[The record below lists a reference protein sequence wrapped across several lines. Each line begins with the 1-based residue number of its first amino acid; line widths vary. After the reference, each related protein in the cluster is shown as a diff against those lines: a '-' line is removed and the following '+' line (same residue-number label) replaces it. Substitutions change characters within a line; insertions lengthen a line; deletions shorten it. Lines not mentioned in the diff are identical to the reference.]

1 MKLNFRRFVAI
12 LLVAMMTLTA
22 LPTAGIAE
30 ITGASRGVSLRSV
43 VQPGEGD
50 VYVTYNFVVG
60 GSAYDTQIVK
70 NGGTVTEPATPEVP
84 EGKRFE
90 GWYEGSTPFTF
101 GTVSA
106 TENKTVTVEARF
118 TDVYYVYFMTVDGN
132 VFATAEAVAP
142 NYTVALP
149 DNYEPEG
156 KRVTGWKTE
165 NGAFTANTKVTADT
179 TVVPEVV
186 DCYWVTFDSQGGEVL
201 PSRYVDKGDTLNLSG
216 IRPTRTGYTF
226 KGWSETA
233 NGNVLTSVTPN
244 SDVILYAVWTPAQV
258 NYTVVYWGENAND
271 TNYGTFLGSVTKK
284 DYTGKTVTASK
295 SIPSS
300 ITNRNYFKFVESNEQ
315 EVKADGSTVVTVLCS
330 RNEYTLTFDL
340 GSNRK
345 HKLTMGGKTYTGG
358 SNVTKYFIKAK
369 YEADI
374 ESQWPTVSNFETNS
388 GFAGWRTSN
397 DGWSGGITWVSKRIN
412 MTAELCS
419 QGTVYAAYDAEYTHE
434 LNYMFESFD
443 QTSGE
448 NGKERKRYG
457 GVYYDRS
464 AEYTQTVMANTP
476 SEFGAKEISGMKS
489 EAVTS
494 DWNDDEVCVTFLYYT
509 RNEYTLTLNNYGATT
524 TRKLKYGAPINNPDT
539 PSRPDGFSENA
550 VFKGWYTVDV
560 KNIGESTKPYDFKG
574 KTMPAENMTLFAYWE
589 EAKVNLTVDYGTGY
603 TDEKK
608 IGTKI
613 FEFGSYT
620 DAVTQINQDG
630 KRVLK
635 WVDKETGKTYTVNQP
650 IAKDTTIRPIFA
662 GDTYRVTYVLNGGD
676 NTTVQDERNYGY
688 ESKAKVLPGSNAG
701 APEGKA
707 FAYWQD
713 EAGNVYRPGQY
724 LTMTANV
731 TLTAVY
737 TDIHGKVSLTY
748 HSNFDP
754 DQTYITDEMPDN
766 GEVIVATYS
775 ETQLPDRA
783 GYNFLGWNTDSQ
795 AKTAEFAPS
804 TAVRLEGDGNDLYAI
819 WEACTDTNHTVE
831 FYHQNTDGTYPTEP
845 NHSVERPGTTGE
857 KVQVE
862 LEDKNPRENN
872 KYVWDEEA
880 DNIESGIVSAEEPL
894 VLKLYFKLN
903 TARYIIHHYLK
914 DTPIKVAPD
923 QNGEM
928 TIGDELTATAATDLW
943 IEGVNAVKPFGSITI
958 NADPTQNIINVYYT
972 KDVTFEGESGTRTYN
987 GNEQTITGIKQPVE
1001 GLLEGDTYTG
1011 LTHSAKGT
1019 DVGEYTGEFTD
1030 EFTGAPTFTDARGNK
1045 VSYYNVIG
1053 KVPGKLTIT
1062 ANTAEVTVTITGNT
1076 GTKVYNGSEQS
1087 VTGYTTDVVDNTIT
1101 VALKEGS
1108 KAEAKGTNAGKYY
1121 MGLTKE
1127 DFTVT
1132 SANYSNIKVVVK
1144 DGYLEITPITTAITI
1159 TAASGSKT
1167 YDGTPLTNAGYTYT
1181 PNVLLEGDVL
1191 TAVVEG
1197 SATNVGDEGKNVVT
1211 SYKVMRGNVDV
1222 TGNYIFTD
1230 SKDGKLTITP
1240 REVTLTSET
1249 ASKEYDGT
1257 PLTRPVV
1264 TVGGDGFVAGEVTDI
1279 MATGNV
1285 TYVSDGTVDNT
1296 IRYTAS
1302 ASFKE
1307 GNYTISETVG
1317 KLSITKRP
1325 EVIVITTVSRTRA
1338 YNGNKLLDN
1347 QTTHTGTLAE
1357 GDQLI
1362 VNFPADAGLTDVGS
1376 KANAYESYSVK
1387 RDGRDVTDN
1396 YTFGEPEIGTLRV
1409 TPVEI
1414 ELTAA
1419 SGSKTYDGTPLT
1431 NGNYTITVGSFV
1443 GEEGLAGVTVE
1454 GSQTTVGSSANT
1466 ITGHTLKANTLAKN
1480 YHITYQPG
1488 MLEVTQN
1495 TETISITAN
1504 SHTWE
1509 YDGQPH
1515 TDGGYTVS
1523 YKGVNYTAAAG
1534 ESVVLPTGDTLTAT
1548 VVGTVTNVADSAEN
1562 NNIVTDVTIVNGN
1575 GDSVRDQYATITCI
1589 PGGLKITRRGAGDQ
1603 KVVLTAANNTVVYD
1617 GQAHGA
1623 KRNDAGAIAVNTS
1636 YTITYLAEGHS
1647 VQTVAIAG
1655 SQTNVGEYPSEL
1667 VPSDAIIVDGNGKDV
1682 TANYLVI
1689 YEEGD
1694 LKIVSPE
1701 TVIVEIQGNQKTFT
1715 YNANPQGVY
1724 GYTVLSISNRAYT
1737 AEDFGMVEGASA
1749 YAEGTNVGKYDMN
1762 LTAESFENLNENFN
1776 SVVFKVED
1784 GWLEITPVTEE
1795 VTVNITGNHD
1805 SKVYNGSEQ
1814 SVTGYTT
1821 DVGDKT
1827 ITVALK
1833 EGKTAEAKGTKA
1845 GMYYMGLTKDDF
1857 TVTSAN
1863 YSNIKVVVVDGSLE
1877 ITPVTDKV
1885 TVTIEGHEGTF
1896 QYNGMEHTV
1905 TGYDVTGISNPLYT
1919 KNDFTFS
1926 GTAEVKEKNASEL
1939 PYPMGLN
1946 ASQFTNVS
1954 GNFSNVE
1961 FVVTDGQLTINPRN
1975 ITIRANNVTVEY
1987 DGKPHGENGY
1997 TLEGD
2002 GLAEGE
2008 TILGLVIDGEQTEAD
2023 FYPGELKPRGAL
2035 IGAEGEEIY
2044 PKNYEIEYANGNLEI
2059 TPVAAEVVVTITEHG
2074 GKAKYDGTEHVV
2086 TGYDVTSISNP
2097 LYTEADFVFN
2107 GKAEVKGIDAGSY
2120 PMLLKSA
2127 DFVNTS
2133 KNFDKVTFVI
2143 VDATLEIEKREV
2155 TLTSA
2160 SDEKVY
2166 DGKALTNDE
2175 VTASGDGFAEDEG
2188 AYCGVTGRQLN
2199 VGESDNEFT
2208 YELLRGTKAGNY
2220 KITKEYGTLK
2230 VTPVTE
2236 EVVVTIT
2243 GHKGSAK
2250 YDGSEKTVTG
2260 YEVTGI
2266 SNALYTENDFTF
2278 SGDATASG
2286 IHAGKY
2292 PMGLKAEDFKNT
2304 SENFANVKFVVED
2317 GEMEIQKIAL
2327 TITSESYEGDYDAQ
2341 WHQVGYTA
2349 EGLAA
2354 TDAITALEMKN
2365 HRILKP
2371 GEMVSE
2377 FVANTLKITHADGS
2391 DATGDYEV
2399 TFVPGK
2405 LTVNTVIVNYRVFYY
2420 YDGVLDESEIE
2431 EGTGEVLTQITE
2443 YKDKP
2448 KDMQFDHVTGFP
2460 LTLGL
2465 DETKNIIRVYY
2476 VHTPLTGN
2484 LGAANIGDCIE

>member
-50 VYVTYNFVVG
+50 VYVTYNFMVG
-60 GSAYDTQIVK
+60 ESVHDTQIVK
-70 NGGTVTEPATPEVP
+70 NGGTVTEPATPKVP

-90 GWYEGSTPFTF
+90 GWYEGNTPFTF

-201 PSRYVDKGDTLNLSG
+201 PSKYVDKGDTLNLSR

-233 NGNVLTSVTPN
+233 NGNVITSVTPN

-271 TNYGTFLGSVTKK
+271 TDYGTFLGSVTKK
-284 DYTGKTVTASK
+284 DYTGKTVTASN

-300 ITNRNYFKFVESNEQ
+300 IKNRNYFKFVSSDKQ

-340 GSNRK
+340 GENRE

-358 SNVTKYFIKAK
+358 SNTKYFIKAK

-374 ESQWPTVSNFETNS
+374 ESRWPTVANFETNS
-388 GFAGWRTSN
+388 GFAGWSTSN
-397 DGWSGGITWVSKRIN
+397 DWSWGDTWVSKRIN

-419 QGTVYAAYDAEYTHE
+419 QGTVYATYGAKYTHE

-464 AEYTQTVMANTP
+464 AEYTQTVMADT
-476 SEFGAKEISGMKS
+476 SREFGFKEISGMKS
-489 EAVTS
+489 QEVTS
-494 DWNDDEVCVTFLYYT
+494 SWINGVRVTYLYYT

-524 TRKLKYGAPINNPDT
+524 TTKLKYGAAINNPDT

-560 KNIGESTKPYDFKG
+560 KNIGESTKPYDFTD

-613 FEFGSYT
+613 FDFGSYT
-620 DAVTQINQDG
+620 AAVTQINQDG

-635 WVDKETGKTYTVNQP
+635 WVDKETGETYTVNQP
-650 IAKDTTIRPIFA
+650 IAKDTTITPIFA
-662 GDTYRVTYVLNGGD
+662 GDTYWVTYVLNGD
-676 NTTVQDERNYGY
+676 NNTTVKDERNYGY
-688 ESKAKVLPGSNAG
+688 ESKAKVLPGSNEG

-748 HSNFDP
+748 HSNFHP
-754 DQTYITDEMPDN
+754 DQTYTTDEMPDN
-766 GEVIVATYS
+766 GEVTVATYP
-775 ETQLPDRA
+775 ETKLPDRA

-795 AKTAEFAPS
+795 AKTADFAPEKV
-804 TAVRLEGDGNDLYAI
+804 VRLEGNGNDLYAI
-819 WEACTDTNHTVE
+819 WEARTDTKYTVE
-831 FYHQNTDGTYPTEP
+831 FYHQNTDGTYPTEA
-845 NHSVERPGTTGE
+845 NASVERRGTTDT
-857 KVQVE
+857 VVE
-862 LEDKNPRENN
+862 VESGDKNPRENN
-872 KYVWDEEA
+872 KYVWDETA
-880 DNIESGIVSAEEPL
+880 SNITSGTVSAVEPL

-903 TARYIIHHYLK
+903 TAQYTIHHYLLG
-914 DTPIKVAPD
+914 TTIPVAAE
-923 QNGEM
+923 QRGEM
-928 TIGDELTATAATDLW
+928 TIGEELKAEPASEDVRMAGT
-943 IEGVNAVKPFGSITI
+943 NAVKYEPAQTITI
-958 NADPTQNIINVYYT
+958 SADPNANVITVYYT
-972 KDVTFEGESGTRTYN
+972 KNVTFTGQSDTRTYT
-987 GNEQTITGIKQPVE
+987 GSEQGLIGIEVE
-1001 GLLEGDTYTG
+1001 GLLNGDTWTG
-1011 LTHSAKGT
+1011 LSYSAKGT
-1019 DVGEYTGEFTD
+1019 NVGEYKGAFTGELKIMHAGKEAT
-1030 EFTGAPTFTDARGNK
+1030 
-1045 VSYYNVIG
+1045 YYNVT
-1053 KVPGKLTIT
+1053 KTPG
-1062 ANTAEVTVTITGNT
+1062 
-1076 GTKVYNGSEQS
+1076 
-1087 VTGYTTDVVDNTIT
+1087 
-1101 VALKEGS
+1101 
-1108 KAEAKGTNAGKYY
+1108 
-1121 MGLTKE
+1121 M
-1127 DFTVT
+1127 
-1132 SANYSNIKVVVK
+1132 
-1144 DGYLEITPITTAITI
+1144 LEITPIT
-1159 TAASGSKT
+1159 
-1167 YDGTPLTNAGYTYT
+1167 D
-1181 PNVLLEGDVL
+1181 
-1191 TAVVEG
+1191 
-1197 SATNVGDEGKNVVT
+1197 
-1211 SYKVMRGNVDV
+1211 
-1222 TGNYIFTD
+1222 
-1230 SKDGKLTITP
+1230 
-1240 REVTLTSET
+1240 
-1249 ASKEYDGT
+1249 
-1257 PLTRPVV
+1257 
-1264 TVGGDGFVAGEVTDI
+1264 
-1279 MATGNV
+1279 
-1285 TYVSDGTVDNT
+1285 
-1296 IRYTAS
+1296 
-1302 ASFKE
+1302 
-1307 GNYTISETVG
+1307 
-1317 KLSITKRP
+1317 
-1325 EVIVITTVSRTRA
+1325 EVIVT
-1338 YNGNKLLDN
+1338 
-1347 QTTHTGTLAE
+1347 
-1357 GDQLI
+1357 
-1362 VNFPADAGLTDVGS
+1362 
-1376 KANAYESYSVK
+1376 
-1387 RDGRDVTDN
+1387 
-1396 YTFGEPEIGTLRV
+1396 
-1409 TPVEI
+1409 
-1414 ELTAA
+1414 
-1419 SGSKTYDGTPLT
+1419 
-1431 NGNYTITVGSFV
+1431 
-1443 GEEGLAGVTVE
+1443 
-1454 GSQTTVGSSANT
+1454 
-1466 ITGHTLKANTLAKN
+1466 
-1480 YHITYQPG
+1480 
-1488 MLEVTQN
+1488 
-1495 TETISITAN
+1495 
-1504 SHTWE
+1504 
-1509 YDGQPH
+1509 
-1515 TDGGYTVS
+1515 
-1523 YKGVNYTAAAG
+1523 
-1534 ESVVLPTGDTLTAT
+1534 
-1548 VVGTVTNVADSAEN
+1548 
-1562 NNIVTDVTIVNGN
+1562 
-1575 GDSVRDQYATITCI
+1575 
-1589 PGGLKITRRGAGDQ
+1589 
-1603 KVVLTAANNTVVYD
+1603 
-1617 GQAHGA
+1617 
-1623 KRNDAGAIAVNTS
+1623 
-1636 YTITYLAEGHS
+1636 
-1647 VQTVAIAG
+1647 
-1655 SQTNVGEYPSEL
+1655 
-1667 VPSDAIIVDGNGKDV
+1667 
-1682 TANYLVI
+1682 
-1689 YEEGD
+1689 
-1694 LKIVSPE
+1694 
-1701 TVIVEIQGNQKTFT
+1701 
-1715 YNANPQGVY
+1715 
-1724 GYTVLSISNRAYT
+1724 
-1737 AEDFGMVEGASA
+1737 
-1749 YAEGTNVGKYDMN
+1749 
-1762 LTAESFENLNENFN
+1762 
-1776 SVVFKVED
+1776 
-1784 GWLEITPVTEE
+1784 
-1795 VTVNITGNHD
+1795 ITGNHD

-1821 DVGDKT
+1821 DVGEKT

-1833 EGKTAEAKGTKA
+1833 EGKAAEAKGTNA
-1845 GMYYMGLTKDDF
+1845 GKYYMGLKEDDF

-1863 YSNIKVVVVDGSLE
+1863 YSNIKVVVVDGYLDITPITDEVTVTITGNHDSKVYNGSEQSVTGYTTDVGEKTINVTLDETGKDTARGTNANTYPMGLTEADFTVTSENYSNIKVVVVDGYLE
-1877 ITPVTDKV
+1877 ITPITEEVTVTITGNHGSKVYNGSEQSVTGYTTDVGEKTINVALKEDSKAEAKGTDVGTYNMGLTADDFTVTSDNYSNIKVVVNDGSLKITPITEKV
-1885 TVTIEGHEGTF
+1885 TVTIEGHKGTF
-1896 QYNGMEHTV
+1896 KYDGTEHTV

-1919 KNDFTFS
+1919 KADFTFS
-1926 GTAEVKEKNASEL
+1926 GTAEVKEKNASESA
-1939 PYPMGLN
+1939 YPMGLD

-1961 FVVTDGQLTINPRN
+1961 FVVTDGEMTINPRN
-1975 ITIRANNVTVEY
+1975 ITIRAKDNTVEY

-1997 TLEGD
+1997 TLEDD

-2008 TILGLVIDGEQTEAD
+2008 KILGLVIDGEQTEAGS
-2023 FYPGELKPRGAL
+2023 YPGELKPHDAL
-2035 IGAEGEEIY
+2035 IGAEGEEIN
-2044 PKNYEIEYANGNLEI
+2044 PKNYKIDYANGNLEI

-2097 LYTEADFVFN
+2097 LYTEGNFTFN

-2133 KNFDKVTFVI
+2133 KNFAKVTFVI

-2175 VTASGDGFAEDEG
+2175 VTVSGDGFAEDEG

-2208 YELLRGTKAGNY
+2208 YELLRRTKAGNY

-2260 YEVTGI
+2260 YDVTGI
-2266 SNALYTENDFTF
+2266 SNPLYTENDFTF

-2465 DETKNIIRVYY
+2465 DEMKNIIRVYY

>member
-60 GSAYDTQIVK
+60 ESVHDTQIVK

-90 GWYEGSTPFTF
+90 GWYEGNTPFTF

-118 TDVYYVYFMTVDGN
+118 TDVYYVYFMTVDSN

-156 KRVTGWKTE
+156 QRVTGWKTE

-186 DCYWVTFDSQGGEVL
+186 DCYWVTFDSQGGKVL
-201 PSRYVDKGDTLNLSG
+201 PSRYVDKGDTLNLSD
-216 IRPTRTGYTF
+216 IRRPTRTGYTF

-233 NGNVLTSVTPN
+233 NGNVITSVTPN

-271 TNYGTFLGSVTKK
+271 TDYGTFLGSVTRKG
-284 DYTGKTVTASK
+284 YTGRTVTASN

-300 ITNRNYFKFVESNEQ
+300 IKNGKYFKFVESDKQ
-315 EVKADGSTVVTVLCS
+315 EVKADGSTVVTVRCS

-340 GSNRK
+340 GDNSN

-358 SNVTKYFIKAK
+358 SYVTRYSIRAK

-374 ESQWPTVSNFETNS
+374 ESQWPTVANFETSS
-388 GFAGWRTSN
+388 GFAGWQASN
-397 DGWSGGITWVSKRIN
+397 NIWVSKRIN

-419 QGTVYAAYDAEYTHE
+419 EGTVYAAYDAMYTHE

-464 AEYTQTVMANTP
+464 AEYTQTVMANTY
-476 SEFGAKEISGMKS
+476 SQFRAKVISGMTKK
-489 EAVTS
+489 AVTS
-494 DWNDDEVCVTFLYYT
+494 DWNDDDVRVTFLYYT

-524 TRKLKYGAPINNPDT
+524 TTKLKYGAPINNPGT
-539 PSRPDGFSENA
+539 PRRPAGFSENA

-560 KNIGESTKPYDFKG
+560 GNIGDSTKPYDFTG

-589 EAKVNLTVDYGTGY
+589 EAKVNLTVEYGNGY

-620 DAVTQINQDG
+620 DAVTRINADG

-635 WVDKETGKTYTVNQP
+635 WVDKETGETYTVNQP
-650 IAKDTTIRPIFA
+650 IAKNTTIKPIFA
-662 GDTYRVTYVLNGGD
+662 GDIYQVTYVLNGGD
-676 NTTVQDERNYGY
+676 NTTVQDGRKYGY
-688 ESKAKVLPGSNAG
+688 ESKAKVLPGNNAG

-754 DQTYITDEMPDN
+754 DQTYTTDEMPDN
-766 GEVIVATYS
+766 GEVIVAEYS

-795 AKTAEFAPS
+795 AKTVEFAPRM
-804 TAVRLEGDGNDLYAI
+804 AVRLEGDGNDLYAI
-819 WEACTDTNHTVE
+819 WEARTDTKYTVE
-831 FYHQNTDGTYPTEP
+831 FYHQNTDGTYPTKA
-845 NHSVERPGTTGE
+845 NASVERQGTTDAV
-857 KVQVE
+857 VQVAPG
-862 LEDKNPRENN
+862 DKNPRENN
-872 KYVWDEEA
+872 KYVWDNA
-880 DNIESGIVSAEEPL
+880 ANNIESGTVSAVEPL

-903 TARYIIHHYLK
+903 TAQYTIHHYLK
-914 DTPIKVAPD
+914 DTEIPVAPD
-923 QNGEM
+923 QTDTM
-928 TIGDELTATAATDLW
+928 QIGTTLTAAAAPEKDL
-943 IEGVNAVKPFGSITI
+943 IIKDVKAEEPFGSITI
-958 NADPTQNIINVYYT
+958 GADPAQNVITVYYT

-987 GNEQTITGIKQPVE
+987 GNVQELTGITVR
-1001 GLLEGDTYTG
+1001 GLLDGDTYTG
-1011 LTHSAKGT
+1011 LSYSAKGT
-1019 DVGEYTGEFTD
+1019 DVGEYTGEFT
-1030 EFTGAPTFTDARGNK
+1030 GAPTFTDASGK
-1045 VSYYNVIG
+1045 EVSYYNVIG
-1053 KVPGKLTIT
+1053 KVRGKLT
-1062 ANTAEVTVTITGNT
+1062 
-1076 GTKVYNGSEQS
+1076 
-1087 VTGYTTDVVDNTIT
+1087 
-1101 VALKEGS
+1101 
-1108 KAEAKGTNAGKYY
+1108 
-1121 MGLTKE
+1121 
-1127 DFTVT
+1127 
-1132 SANYSNIKVVVK
+1132 
-1144 DGYLEITPITTAITI
+1144 ITPITTAITI
-1159 TAASGSKT
+1159 TAASDSKT

-1181 PNVLLEGDVL
+1181 PDVLLEGDVL

-1197 SATNVGDEGKNVVT
+1197 SATNVGDEGKNVVK

-1222 TGNYIFTD
+1222 TGNYTFTG
-1230 SKDGKLTITP
+1230 SLDGKLT
-1240 REVTLTSET
+1240 
-1249 ASKEYDGT
+1249 
-1257 PLTRPVV
+1257 
-1264 TVGGDGFVAGEVTDI
+1264 
-1279 MATGNV
+1279 
-1285 TYVSDGTVDNT
+1285 
-1296 IRYTAS
+1296 
-1302 ASFKE
+1302 
-1307 GNYTISETVG
+1307 
-1317 KLSITKRP
+1317 
-1325 EVIVITTVSRTRA
+1325 
-1338 YNGNKLLDN
+1338 
-1347 QTTHTGTLAE
+1347 
-1357 GDQLI
+1357 
-1362 VNFPADAGLTDVGS
+1362 
-1376 KANAYESYSVK
+1376 
-1387 RDGRDVTDN
+1387 
-1396 YTFGEPEIGTLRV
+1396 V

-1419 SGSKTYDGTPLT
+1419 SDSKTYDGTPLT

-1466 ITGHTLKANTLAKN
+1466 ITGHALKENTKAQN
-1480 YHITYQPG
+1480 YDITYKPG
-1488 MLEVTQN
+1488 TLEVTQN
-1495 TETISITAN
+1495 TETIIITAN
-1504 SHTWE
+1504 SNTWE

-1515 TDGGYTVS
+1515 TDGGYTV
-1523 YKGVNYTAAAG
+1523 NYEGKDYIVAAG
-1534 ESVVLPTGDTLTAT
+1534 ESVVLPTGDKLTAT
-1548 VVGTVTNVADSAEN
+1548 VEGTVTNVADSADN
-1562 NNIVTDVTIVNGN
+1562 NNNVTDVTIVNGN
-1575 GDSVRDQYATITCI
+1575 GNSVRDQYATITRI
-1589 PGGLKITRRGAGDQ
+1589 PGGLKITRRGAGEK
-1603 KVVLTAANNTVVYD
+1603 KVLLTAADNTVDYD

-1623 KRNDAGAIAVNTS
+1623 KLNAEGNIEVNTS

-1647 VQTVAIAG
+1647 VQTVTITG
-1655 SQTNVGEYPSEL
+1655 SQTNVGKYPREL
-1667 VPSDAIIVDGNGKDV
+1667 VPSGAIIVDGDGKDV
-1682 TANYLVI
+1682 TANYLVA
-1689 YEEGD
+1689 YKEGD
-1694 LKIVSPE
+1694 LEITSPDP
-1701 TVIVEIQGNQKTFT
+1701 VIVEIRGHQKTFT
-1715 YNANPQGVY
+1715 YNANPHGVY
-1724 GYTVLSISNRAYT
+1724 GYTVLSISNSAYT

-1762 LTAESFENLNENFN
+1762 LTAESFENRNANFN

-1795 VTVNITGNHD
+1795 VTVNITGNTD
-1805 SKVYNGSEQ
+1805 SKVYDGKEHA
-1814 SVTGYTT
+1814 VTGYTT
-1821 DVGDKT
+1821 DVGEKT

-1863 YSNIKVVVVDGSLE
+1863 YSNIKVVVEDGYLE

-1885 TVTIEGHEGTF
+1885 TVTIEGHKDTF
-1896 QYNGMEHTV
+1896 KYDGMEHTV
-1905 TGYDVTGISNPLYT
+1905 TGYDVTDISNPLYT
-1919 KNDFTFS
+1919 EADFTFS
-1926 GTAEVKEKNASEL
+1926 GIAEVKGKNASEL
-1939 PYPMGLN
+1939 PYLMGLN

-1997 TLEGD
+1997 TLGGD

-2008 TILGLVIDGEQTEAD
+2008 TILGLVIDGEQTEAG
-2023 FYPGELKPRGAL
+2023 FYPGELRPRDAL

-2044 PKNYEIEYANGNLEI
+2044 PDNYNYKIEYANGNLEI
-2059 TPVAAEVVVTITEHG
+2059 APVAAEVVVTITEHG

-2086 TGYDVTSISNP
+2086 TGYDVTSISNS
-2097 LYTEADFVFN
+2097 LYTDADFDFK

-2133 KNFDKVTFVI
+2133 KNFAKVTFVI

-2260 YEVTGI
+2260 YDVTGI
-2266 SNALYTENDFTF
+2266 SNPLYTENDFTF

-2465 DETKNIIRVYY
+2465 DEMKNIIRVYY